1 MKNRF
6 IIFLLLLLSA
16 PVCSGA
22 AVMDSVITTVIP
34 SAAIVKTVPS
44 SKNNSVINP
53 ENGFQSGLEAVF
65 NIKTNG
71 DDNTYDFILSGSIDT
86 LGGMK
91 NAYVMNNDKLYL
103 MLGNKDRLPESNA
116 VFDIMSGSPSKNPN
130 IIAYPVINTSSYDI
144 KPLNYRGELCCRIL
158 SGGVQDMNVSQTISN
173 TPLGN
178 TYSIGEDLAGV
189 YEAVITLNIYRK
201 P

>member
-1 MKNRF
+1 MKNHF
-6 IIFLLLLLSA
+6 IVLLLILLTA
-16 PVCSGA
+16 PEYTGA
-22 AVMDSVITTVIP
+22 AVMDSVITTIVP
-34 SAAIVKTVPS
+34 PAAIVKAIPS

-53 ENGFQSGLEAVF
+53 ENGFQSGLEAIF

-86 LGGMK
+86 LEGVR
-91 NAYVMNNDKLYL
+91 NAYVMNNEKLYL
-103 MLGNKDRLPESNA
+103 MLANKDRLPEANA

-158 SGGVQDMNVSQTISN
+158 SGNIQDMNISQIISN
-173 TPLGN
+173 IPLLN
-178 TYSIGEDLAGV
+178 TYSIGEDSEGV

>member
-1 MKNRF
+1 MKNHF
-6 IIFLLLLLSA
+6 IVLLLILLTA
-16 PVCSGA
+16 PEYYGA
-22 AVMDSVITTVIP
+22 AVMDSVIMTIFP
-34 SAAIVKTVPS
+34 PAAIVKAIPS

-53 ENGFQSGLEAVF
+53 GNGFQSGLEAIF

-86 LGGMK
+86 LEGVR
-91 NAYVMNNDKLYL
+91 NAYVMNNEKLYL
-103 MLGNKDRLPESNA
+103 MLANKDRLPKANA

-130 IIAYPVINTSSYDI
+130 IIAYPVINTSSSDI
-144 KPLNYRGELCCRIL
+144 KPLNYKGELCCRIL
-158 SGGVQDMNVSQTISN
+158 SGNIQDMNISQIISN
-173 TPLGN
+173 IPLLN
-178 TYSIGEDLAGV
+178 TYSIGEDSAGV